1 MTIDSTEVERI
12 KKNVLIVDDH
22 PFIIEGY
29 KNAITRYIPEKYKFY
44 IEEAKNCKSA
54 YEIITNPETQIFD
67 FAFLDISMPSYEEK
81 GIYSGEDLAIL
92 LYEYMPSCRIILL
105 TMYTESLK
113 INNIIDA
120 INPHGLVIKIDLD
133 FKELLYGFDKV
144 VNDEIY
150 YSESIKKMINL
161 AKMGTIEIDVI
172 DKQILFHL
180 SKGTEAEELT
190 QYIPISAESIQEKKQ
205 KLKELLLHK
214 DISDRQLVLEAKS
227 RGLLF

>member
-1 MTIDSTEVERI
+1 MTIDSTEIERI

-92 LYEYMPSCRIILL
+92 LHKYMPNCRIILL

-144 VNDEIY
+144 VNNEIY

-161 AKMGTIEIDVI
+161 AKMGPIEIDVI
-172 DKQILFHL
+172 EKQILFYL
-180 SKGTEAEELT
+180 SKGTEAEDLAK
-190 QYIPISAESIQEKKQ
+190 YIPISAESIQEKKQ

-227 RGLLF
+227 KGLLF